1 MCWIKKRKYLKINVL
16 KNKLFSKMKKIFLII
31 PLLLLQFMA
40 FSQWRKVEKLPKE
53 KMPNVK
59 LAYWGNWGLKYPGL
73 LVGGE
78 FNFRRRSVTIKGF
91 ERTKENYFA
100 LNFLSFNE
108 ADLKRGIG
116 FSTTWLKRTTYQHSG
131 IFTELNLGVG
141 YVRDATIR
149 PTTYLKNPDG
159 SETIKSATKDYFMI
173 TIGVGAG
180 YDFMPKTNLPIKA
193 YVQTGLSPFTDLG
206 SLLQLETPK
215 LEVGVVTSL
224 SIFKKK

>member
-1 MCWIKKRKYLKINVL
+1 
-16 KNKLFSKMKKIFLII
+16 MKKIFLVI
-31 PLLLLQFMA
+31 PFLLLQFMA

-78 FNFRRRSVTIKGF
+78 FNFKRRSVTIKNF

-100 LNFLSFNE
+100 VNFMVFDE
-108 ADLKRGIG
+108 ADLQRGVG

-131 IFTELNLGVG
+131 IFTELNLGAG

-149 PTTYLKNPDG
+149 PTTYLKNLDG
-159 SETIKSATKDYFMI
+159 SETTK
-173 TIGVGAG
+173 GVGKNYVMVTLATGIG
-180 YDFMPKTNLPIKA
+180 YDFMPKLNLPIKA
-193 YVQTGLSPFTDLG
+193 YAQIGLAPLYGSGALVQFE
-206 SLLQLETPK
+206 SLK

-224 SIFKKK
+224 SVFKKK

>member
-1 MCWIKKRKYLKINVL
+1 
-16 KNKLFSKMKKIFLII
+16 MKKIFLII

-159 SETIKSATKDYFMI
+159 SETIKVPSKTYLMI
-173 TIGVGAG
+173 TAMVGAG
-180 YDFMPKTNLPIKA
+180 YDFMPKMGIPIKV
-193 YVQTGLSPFTDLG
+193 YVQSGVAPISDFG
-206 SLLQLETPK
+206 VLLQVNSPK
-215 LEVGVVTSL
+215 IEVGVVTSL